1 MRFEENKNSIEKDML
16 YYIVD
21 DGNLVNIFTNLILV
35 YSKLYWLFTIYFYL
49 NVKKLN
55 VALRIFH
62 IQCL

>member
-35 YSKLYWLFTIYFYL
+35 YSKLYWLFLYL
-49 NVKKLN
+49 FL
-55 VALRIFH
+55 FEY
-62 IQCL
+62 

>member
-1 MRFEENKNSIEKDML
+1 ML